1 MFLCCCCSFVAV
13 FVVRVDV
20 SATVIVVL
28 VVLSLVVVVVVVVR
42 VLAAA
47 LCPSASSLS
56 LLLLLHCLILSKSQQ
71 MRSESLAAGTDRVG
85 VCGIPVPKEV
95 AFADSFV
102 YERMQGAAGLPSEL
116 RPTKTSDGKCEN
128 VPAEYTQI
136 SSEPRNPDELVCGGC
151 FIVSSVAT
159 LYST

>member
-1 MFLCCCCSFVAV
+1 MSVSTHLFMYVSTYVCMYV
-13 FVVRVDV
+13 FMYVR
-20 SATVIVVL
+20 
-28 VVLSLVVVVVVVVR
+28 
-42 VLAAA
+42 
-47 LCPSASSLS
+47 
-56 LLLLLHCLILSKSQQ
+56 
-71 MRSESLAAGTDRVG
+71 MRACSLACLFVCLCVC
-85 VCGIPVPKEV
+85 VCGIPVAKEV

-102 YERMQGAAGLPSEL
+102 YEGMQGAASLPSEL

>member
-1 MFLCCCCSFVAV
+1 
-13 FVVRVDV
+13 
-20 SATVIVVL
+20 
-28 VVLSLVVVVVVVVR
+28 
-42 VLAAA
+42 
-47 LCPSASSLS
+47 
-56 LLLLLHCLILSKSQQ
+56 
-71 MRSESLAAGTDRVG
+71 MRSESLATGTDRVG

-102 YERMQGAAGLPSEL
+102 YERVQGAAGLPSEL